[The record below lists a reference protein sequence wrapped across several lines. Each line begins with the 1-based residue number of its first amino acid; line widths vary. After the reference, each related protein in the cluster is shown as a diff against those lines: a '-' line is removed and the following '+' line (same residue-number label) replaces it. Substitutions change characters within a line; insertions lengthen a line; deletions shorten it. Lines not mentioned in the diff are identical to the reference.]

1 MFLAPFLQNF
11 GVRRM
16 LPYTPPVTQLRD
28 PNESCHVRKSEAAP
42 HPQSPARR
50 RTKHRGASG
59 GRCRVAAM
67 KKWLPPSAHIPA
79 LVRYA
84 AVPRPRKPDAGSGR
98 TPQLLST
105 SPAPRATHRAAAAT
119 TARPEVT
126 RCPSSRARPP
136 APPPHPPPGARKSF
150 GRPRS
155 GGATSHTPPWCCW
168 AMARRMPSKRS
179 SCSAA
184 SSALN
189 PILPATGLLR
199 ALTLLLTGTGSKLG
213 GSGKAVPPSTSNRR
227 ARPRCCLRGL
237 VETVPG
243 VERREEWR
251 GARLL

>member
-42 HPQSPARR
+42 HPQSPAR

-105 SPAPRATHRAAAAT
+105 SPAPRATHGAAAAT

-126 RCPSSRARPP
+126 RCPSSRARPLLPPNHHREHGKASAAPGAAVLPRTRRLGAAGPWPGGCHRSDPP
-136 APPPHPPPGARKSF
+136 APPLPPRSTPSYPPPVS
-150 GRPRS
+150 S
-155 GGATSHTPPWCCW
+155 E
-168 AMARRMPSKRS
+168 PSRY
-179 SCSAA
+179 C
-184 SSALN
+184 
-189 PILPATGLLR
+189 
-199 ALTLLLTGTGSKLG
+199 
-213 GSGKAVPPSTSNRR
+213 
-227 ARPRCCLRGL
+227 
-237 VETVPG
+237 
-243 VERREEWR
+243 
-251 GARLL
+251 